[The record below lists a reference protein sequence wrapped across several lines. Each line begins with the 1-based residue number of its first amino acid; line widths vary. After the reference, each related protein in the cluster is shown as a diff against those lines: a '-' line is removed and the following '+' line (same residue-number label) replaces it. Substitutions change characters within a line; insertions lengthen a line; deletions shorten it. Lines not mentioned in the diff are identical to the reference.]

1 MSVEPV
7 SLDRA
12 RAAKAVLLERLG
24 GHPAVVGIGLTR
36 RETGWA
42 LKVNL
47 RRAAPDLQLPAEL
60 DGTPIV
66 TEVVGRI
73 VARGG

>member
-1 MSVEPV
+1 MSVKPV
-7 SLDRA
+7 PLDRA

-24 GHPAVVGIGLTR
+24 GHPAVVAIGLTR
-36 RETGWA
+36 GETGWA

-66 TEVVGRI
+66 TEVLGRI
-73 VARGG
+73 VARDG